1 MKYEERE
8 RKETGKMMEEI
19 RKKVDID
26 RAERERRT

>member
-1 MKYEERE
+1 MKYEARE

-26 RAERERRT
+26 RAERERQT